1 VATDPLLLL
10 CVLEFT
16 KKKKKKGRCTHP
28 KSRATIT
35 ALLRDWLHRHVFCAA
50 SRRMI
55 HSSRLT
61 PLPPSARLTS
71 QVRRRCPIADSA
83 TRTRGP
89 RPQVPHTIAE
99 RRRHSAAPPRAPI
112 AAAAARVAASQWQ
125 QPASCSPP
133 LSTAH
138 AAACSP
144 FRLSVFCEVRPRRPT
159 TLLRFSILGLLPF
172 SDLCLKF

>member
-1 VATDPLLLL
+1 MHAPEESRDNNGIATWLTPSPCFLRGITTHDS
-10 CVLEFT
+10 LES
-16 KKKKKKGRCTHP
+16 TH
-28 KSRATIT
+28 STSTVRATHIT
-35 ALLRDWLHRHVFCAA
+35 GATPMPD
-50 SRRMI
+50 
-55 HSSRLT
+55 SRLRNKDSRT
-61 PLPPSARLTS
+61 TTASSAHH
-71 QVRRRCPIADSA
+71 RRAS
-83 TRTRGP
+83 
-89 RPQVPHTIAE
+89 
-99 RRRHSAAPPRAPI
+99 PPRAPI